1 MFHARAKMRAMPTKP
16 APDQVCGNC
25 RKYEPSRTDAK
36 YGYCG
41 PRERLA
47 AEGRYRNPYST
58 TGFMIDVTTPCFMV
72 TGHGAAEKPAFEAK
86 AGGA

>member
-1 MFHARAKMRAMPTKP
+1 MQGHLPNP
-16 APDQVCGNC
+16 GQVCGAC

-47 AEGRYRNPYST
+47 EEGHNRNEYRT
-58 TGFMIDVTTPCFMV
+58 TGRLVYATQPCFMA
-72 TGHGAAEKPAFEAK
+72 TWHGMDARPAFEAK
-86 AGGA
+86 DKP